1 MFEGVIVTVIRKK
14 GELVCTHYIS
24 LHRDWWC
31 HMALAFKSVFG
42 VIFHLSVIDGGF
54 MEEPIHDL
62 AWGIGFV
69 QVQEICEGFVGE
81 NA

>member
-1 MFEGVIVTVIRKK
+1 
-14 GELVCTHYIS
+14 
-24 LHRDWWC
+24 
-31 HMALAFKSVFG
+31 MALAFKSVFG